1 MRQCARARARARAR
15 VRQCTNA
22 RVCVRARACGRTG
35 ALARTRACVCFTLA
49 PRSSKVPVV
58 PLELFQLLSQ
68 TIRCAA
74 SDSPN
79 LPPSPCFNPSF
90 LYCLG
95 LRKNRKNFDAQI
107 RPETSVGFPGL
118 KNGPGT
124 LCRTLC
130 RHVVWVAETFP
141 VFRIPRKAPVS
152 VLSHISNHELHVLW
166 VGKLSRL
173 FCSVLPNLFKR
184 RPITK
189 QLFFQGVLC
198 L

>member
-1 MRQCARARARARAR
+1 MRQCARARVRGAR

-22 RVCVRARACGRTG
+22 RVCVCARACGRTG
-35 ALARTRACVCFTLA
+35 ALARTRACVCVALK
-49 PRSSKVPVV
+49 PRNSKAPVV
-58 PLELFQLLSQ
+58 PFELFQLLSQ
-68 TIRCAA
+68 TIHCAA

-79 LPPSPCFNPSF
+79 LPTSPCFNPSF
-90 LYCLG
+90 LCCLG

-107 RPETSVGFPGL
+107 RPETSIGFS
-118 KNGPGT
+118 GPKIRLGT

-130 RHVVWVAETFP
+130 RYVVWGAETFP

-152 VLSHISNHELHVLW
+152 ALSHISNHELHVLW
-166 VGKLSRL
+166 VCKLSRL
-173 FCSVLPNLFKR
+173 FCSVPPNLFKG